1 MKMAIGARWLQSALG
16 AKVVNSIFGTAGSS
30 SAISSP
36 AGEPPSVAPTSSVD
50 WRRTNCGLAAL
61 GVVVIAGLAASP
73 GYAEVCPGPIVVD
86 GIDVSYWQS
95 TIDWAKVKASGKKY
109 AIMRAA
115 HAMKADTKFDYNW
128 KQCHAVGLHCGVY
141 QYFEPAEDP
150 IKQADLLLS
159 MMGKLGPGD
168 LPPVIDVE
176 SKTGSTPANT
186 AAAVGKW
193 IAHVEKAVG
202 RKPMIY
208 TGYYFWKDNVGSN
221 AFASYPLWHAQYC
234 TQCCPKIAVPWTKWH
249 FWQHSSTGSVSGI
262 SGNVD
267 LNRWDGTTTALA
279 AFAVAAVSPSCTAKC
294 EGSVAVQSSCA
305 KTDCA
310 AAAGTCVA
318 DSLGVRCISKYCPAQ
333 GKTQVCLPGG
343 IGQIGACDNGKI
355 STGDC
360 GAFGAFCSTAVG
372 SAAKCVS
379 AFCASGP
386 TAAPV
391 AKHVCLPDGQRYS
404 CNAQGDIALLAC
416 PADTTCADK
425 GAGAQCL
432 PKSCTAKCEGN
443 SLVSGD
449 CTKKDCGAIAGLQ
462 AGFCIDDSKGA
473 RCISKMCPPTGLT
486 AVCLPD
492 PKQVATGICK
502 DGVLTPATC
511 KLGLE
516 VCQEIPGGSVC
527 TALPQDD
534 AGSTGPDG
542 ASTADGGSQAD
553 AGSADGT
560 TADSAGTDADGLGA
574 GSADSSEVAPNDAGA
589 PTGGDVAVAVDLA
602 TAASADAFKEVS
614 EEPADSLGTAVD
626 GVQPPGDASAPPA
639 AAAPRSP
646 VDGGCSTR
654 ARGQSVASLALL
666 AAVAVTLRRRRL
678 ES

>member
-1 MKMAIGARWLQSALG
+1 MSARFGPAIVSLCLA
-16 AKVVNSIFGTAGSS
+16 
-30 SAISSP
+30 
-36 AGEPPSVAPTSSVD
+36 
-50 WRRTNCGLAAL
+50 LAAVVL
-61 GVVVIAGLAASP
+61 TGVPAQAD
-73 GYAEVCPGPIVVD
+73 VCPGPVVLD

-95 TIDWAKVKASGKKY
+95 NIDWAKVKAAGKKY

-115 HAMKADTKFDYNW
+115 HAMKVDTKFDYNW

-176 SKTGSTPANT
+176 SKTGSTPSQT

-208 TGYYFWKDNVGSN
+208 TGFYFWKDNVGSN

-234 TQCCPKIAVPWTKWH
+234 TSCCPKIAVPWTKWH

-267 LNRWDGTTTALA
+267 LNRWDGTAAALA
-279 AFAVAAVSPSCTAKC
+279 AFAVTTPPPVCTAKC
-294 EGSVAVQSSCA
+294 EGAVAVQSSCA

-310 AAAGTCVA
+310 PNAGACVA

-343 IGQIGACDNGKI
+343 NGQIGACDNGKI

-360 GAFGAFCSTAVG
+360 GAFGAICSTAVG

-386 TAAPV
+386 TVVPV
-391 AKHVCLPDGQRYS
+391 VKDVCLPDGLRYS
-404 CNAQGDIALLAC
+404 CNAQGDIALKPC
-416 PADTTCADK
+416 QADTTCTDK
-425 GAGAQCL
+425 GSGAQCL
-432 PKSCTAKCEGN
+432 PKTCPTSCVGN

-449 CTKKDCGAIAGLQ
+449 CSKKDCGALPGLQ
-462 AGFCIDDSKGA
+462 AGFCVDDAKGA
-473 RCISKMCPPTGLT
+473 RCISKMCPPSGVTT
-486 AVCLPD
+486 VCLPD
-492 PKQVATGICK
+492 PKQVATGVCK
-502 DGVLTPATC
+502 DGSLTPATC
-511 KLGLE
+511 KLGQE
-516 VCQEIPGGSVC
+516 VCVEVAGGSVC
-527 TALPQDD
+527 KAVPVED
-534 AGSTGPDG
+534 AGSLEPDAGPDSADPPDTVDTVDPIDAADTLDSADAG
-542 ASTADGGSQAD
+542 ATDSSSADSDVEPDGKGDAPSDGPDATDAILAVDLNGPATADGVDQ
-553 AGSADGT
+553 
-560 TADSAGTDADGLGA
+560 DSPVPG
-574 GSADSSEVAPNDAGA
+574 DSSDAALDGSLEGSDSTGQ
-589 PTGGDVAVAVDLA
+589 PTFQTLQ
-602 TAASADAFKEVS
+602 S
-614 EEPADSLGTAVD
+614 PA
-626 GVQPPGDASAPPA
+626 
-639 AAAPRSP
+639 
-646 VDGGCSTR
+646 DGGCSGRSTGGR
-654 ARGQSVASLALL
+654 WPWLGLVALA
-666 AAVAVTLRRRRL
+666 VWRVCSHRRL